1 MDVTNSSVIN
11 ANIFSKCNIFSFFLN
26 NQVIDILN
34 WFPCDNVAKLQKTF
48 TVYLSFYFVVYCSF
62 IGHILKSVGTV
73 VFASILVLI
82 SKGYTIT
89 RWVKRNFTDYSFS
102 LKIYHFWFVIL
113 LCSRCSKFREK
124 ISWQLLNSKYQIIK
138 WWLYHWERRIH
149 WGSKYLQEDGKTED
163 INRTIEIDSKQP

>member
-34 WFPCDNVAKLQKTF
+34 WFPCDNVAKLQQTF
-48 TVYLSFYFVVYCSF
+48 TVYLSFYFVAYCPF
-62 IGHILKSVGTV
+62 VGHILKSVGTV

-89 RWVKRNFTDYSFS
+89 RWIYQINHFS
-102 LKIYHFWFVIL
+102 LKIYLYWFVIL
-113 LCSRCSKFREK
+113 LCLQCSKFREK
-124 ISWQLLNSKYQIIK
+124 ISQQWSNC
-138 WWLYHWERRIH
+138 
-149 WGSKYLQEDGKTED
+149 
-163 INRTIEIDSKQP
+163 